1 MAAEMNG
8 QWFIMLPPLAVGV
21 FSLRLLNGGFS
32 FKTGPCLLCEVEPLP
47 EDKSGAE
54 AKILY
59 SKSSEN
65 SHFPPPKKKGSESSS
80 NFQPM
85 IFQKLCYS
93 FREGSY

>member
-1 MAAEMNG
+1 MLRIAIKKCIMAAEMNG

-65 SHFPPPKKKGSESSS
+65 SHFPPPKKKEVNHLPTS
-80 NFQPM
+80 NQ
-85 IFQKLCYS
+85 
-93 FREGSY
+93 